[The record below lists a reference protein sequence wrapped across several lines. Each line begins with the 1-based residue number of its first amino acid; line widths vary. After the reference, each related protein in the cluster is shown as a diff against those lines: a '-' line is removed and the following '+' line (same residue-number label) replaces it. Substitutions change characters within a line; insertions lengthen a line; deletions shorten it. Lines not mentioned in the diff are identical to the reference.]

1 MKKNLFVGFIALTA
15 LTVTSCTNDEVVEAI
30 PQKQAIEFGTYLG
43 RDAQSRAAELNNSG
57 LQTNG
62 FGVFASYTE
71 EEGWAANKVINYMYN
86 QKVTYSSPLGWTYS
100 PKKYWP
106 TNQGDKISF
115 WAYAPYATTNTNN
128 GITMKTVAG
137 GANVPVLTY
146 TLTTEN
152 LATQAD
158 LTTDVAMNVTN
169 GATINPDGS
178 HRTIDFTLRHEL
190 TRVAISAQLDKDI
203 DSNTKVNIKN
213 ITLGGANFVT
223 KADYTFASTTDG
235 KGTWT
240 PDPTTTGKTTLSLEN
255 ILDKKTASDLGTY
268 NVKGVFLTDD
278 SPVKLFGDDNFLFL
292 IPFADGFDSGTI
304 TMTIDYDIV
313 TKDAAF
319 TTDQHVKTSA
329 TKIITL
335 PTNQDLFTQGSA
347 YQFNLKFYM
356 NEIVLSAGVD
366 GTWGSGSYDTNVDW
380 NDEDPKDP
388 S

>member
-1 MKKNLFVGFIALTA
+1 MKKNLFVGLIAMTA

-43 RDAQSRAAELNNSG
+43 RDAQARAAELNNSG

-71 EEGWAANKVINYMYN
+71 EGDWAASKVINYMYN
-86 QKVTYSSPLGWTYS
+86 QKVTYSSSLGWTYS

-115 WAYAPYATTNTNN
+115 WAYAPYATGDN
-128 GITMKTVAG
+128 GITMNTAAG
-137 GANVPVLTY
+137 DDDVPGLTY
-146 TLTTEN
+146 TLTKEK

-158 LTTDVAMNVTN
+158 LTTDVAMNVTKA
-169 GATINPDGS
+169 ATADPDGS

-190 TRVAISAQLDKDI
+190 TRVAISAQLDKNI

-223 KADYTFASTTDG
+223 EANYTFASTTDDR
-235 KGTWT
+235 GTWT
-240 PDPTTTGKTTLSLEN
+240 SVATGGTLSLEN
-255 ILDKKTASDLGTY
+255 ILNKEAASDDLGTY
-268 NVKGVFLTDD
+268 DEEGVFLTGE
-278 SPVKLFGDDNFLFL
+278 SSVKLFGDNFLFL
-292 IPFADGFDSGTI
+292 IPFAEGFDSGTI

-313 TKDAAF
+313 TKDGAF

-335 PTNQDLFTQGSA
+335 PIDKDLFTQGNA

-356 NEIVLSAGVD
+356 NEIVLSASVD
-366 GTWGSGSYDTNVDW
+366 GSWGSGSYDTNVDY
-380 NDEDPKDP
+380 NDADPTP
-388 S
+388 SLANS

>member
-1 MKKNLFVGFIALTA
+1 MKKNLFVGLIAMTA

-43 RDAQSRAAELNNSG
+43 RDAQARAAELNDLG
-57 LQTNG
+57 LQSKG
-62 FGVFASYTE
+62 FGVFASYTQE
-71 EEGWAANKVINYMYN
+71 ANWGASNVINYMYN
-86 QKVTYSSPLGWTYS
+86 QQVTYSSGWTYS

-106 TNQGDKISF
+106 TNQGDNISF
-115 WAYAPYATTNTNN
+115 WAYAPYATGDN
-128 GITMKTVAG
+128 GITMKTAAG
-137 GANVPVLTY
+137 DANVPVLTY
-146 TLTTEN
+146 TLTTGN

-158 LTTDVAMNVTN
+158 LTTDVAMNVTKA
-169 GATINPDGS
+169 ATTDPDGS

-190 TRVAISAQLDKDI
+190 TRVAISAQLDKNI

-223 KADYTFASTTDG
+223 KADYTFASATDG
-235 KGTWT
+235 NGTWT
-240 PDPTTTGKTTLSLEN
+240 PVATGGTLSLEN
-255 ILDKKTASDLGTY
+255 ILNKASDSGFGTY
-268 NVKGVFLTDD
+268 DVEGVFLTGE
-278 SPVKLFGDDNFLFL
+278 SPVKLFGNDNFLFL
-292 IPFADGFDSGTI
+292 IPFAGGFDSGTI

-313 TKDAAF
+313 TKDEAF
-319 TTDQHVKTSA
+319 TIDKHVKTSA

-335 PTNQDLFTQGSA
+335 PTDKDLFTQGNA

-380 NDEDPKDP
+380 NDADPLMP
-388 S
+388 R